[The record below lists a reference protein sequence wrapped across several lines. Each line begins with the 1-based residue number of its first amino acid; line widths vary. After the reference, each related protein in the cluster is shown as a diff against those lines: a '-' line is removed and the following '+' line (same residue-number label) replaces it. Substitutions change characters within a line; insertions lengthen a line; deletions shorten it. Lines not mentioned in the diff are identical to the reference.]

1 MWNENSALE
10 LLKSMPEKLSQEDLA
25 LLQGVLDADKYVI
38 SAANGRDMCG
48 EFAPFCKICNKEG
61 STPCATAY
69 VNMKRGEGLNYKFA
83 SECDDETIE
92 EENGQSLELTD
103 AVASSAAA
111 EEAAMAELCASQ
123 DVLRL
128 NKPQEVFKLDKPEEV
143 LRIDKPEEVL
153 KIKKPE
159 EVPKIDKP
167 EEVLKIEGESTVSQP
182 QEEPKSKKIRIAIA
196 RRKKSQ

>member
-92 EENGQSLELTD
+92 EENGQSLEHTD

-111 EEAAMAELCASQ
+111 DGVGALKSATKSAIVKSVSCPTAEIIGIS
-123 DVLRL
+123 
-128 NKPQEVFKLDKPEEV
+128 E
-143 LRIDKPEEVL
+143 
-153 KIKKPE
+153 
-159 EVPKIDKP
+159 
-167 EEVLKIEGESTVSQP
+167 
-182 QEEPKSKKIRIAIA
+182 
-196 RRKKSQ
+196 